1 MVLTIPIAAGAIR
14 YGLARSL
21 ASLHSLGFPTT
32 ISNAFVAKL
41 GNLVNG
47 EEGRGERAWRGGDLG
62 ALAGHGG
69 WGESVWH
76 PWPDDGQVTGDGWK
90 RR

>member
-32 ISNAFVAKL
+32 TSNALVAKL

-47 EEGRGERAWRGGDLG
+47 EEGRGE
-62 ALAGHGG
+62 
-69 WGESVWH
+69 
-76 PWPDDGQVTGDGWK
+76 
-90 RR
+90 